1 MGACRPAASE
11 LDRQILYAAVSKK
24 LTGFTGV
31 EHKPGESFEHYRSDE
46 FQQACEILNAE
57 IDTVKNQQATC
68 LRAERRPVSVM
79 DRDYTLVMVMQA
91 FADYLRFKPTE

>member
-1 MGACRPAASE
+1 MGHVAPPQAS
-11 LDRQILYAAVSKK
+11 
-24 LTGFTGV
+24 LTGKSCTRLSRGNSLV
-31 EHKPGESFEHYRSDE
+31 SRGWNTTWRSFEDYRWEE

-68 LRAERRPVSVM
+68 LRAERPVSVM

-91 FADYLRFKPTE
+91 FADYLQFKPTE